1 MSCLWVWRIVEG
13 SAVGVGWVARDGEQV
28 QSRPLFNISC
38 ASPPSDK
45 PGECVRDV
53 VFVPDGVAGAQAN
66 PLGNGAVLLLRLGE
80 LLLRAESLVA
90 LFCGGG

>member
-1 MSCLWVWRIVEG
+1 MFVGLGIVEG
-13 SAVGVGWVARDGEQV
+13 SAVGEGWVARDGKQV
-28 QSRPLFNISC
+28 QSRPLFQHLLRV
-38 ASPPSDK
+38 PPSDK
-45 PGECVRDV
+45 FVRDV

-90 LFCGGG
+90 LFRDGG